1 MNLST
6 KKLISIEP
14 MNLSTSRSINLSTN
28 QPIDKQI
35 DPIQQPTNQQINQLI
50 PKCLGIPS
58 QWREQG
64 MGESCRGKE
73 GKNTECEILMTT
85 EKFTSQG

>member
-1 MNLST
+1 
-6 KKLISIEP
+6 

-35 DPIQQPTNQQINQLI
+35 DPIQQPTNQPTNQQINQLI